1 MTGSP
6 PSRGRRTLFIV
17 IRHGETEWNV
27 ANRVQGHGDS
37 KLTAA
42 GRAQAL
48 ALARRLAD
56 EPFDLLVSSDL
67 GRALETAQP
76 LAEASGH
83 AIRRDARLRE
93 RSFGAGEGL
102 SYDEI
107 GKRFPGAFPRVGTAS
122 ASESSE
128 ADIDP
133 DYAIPGGESR
143 RRFHERVAAAFEA
156 MAAEHSG
163 ARIVVVTHG
172 GVLGALYRHVH
183 GIPVAAA
190 QRIPIANASYN
201 AVSRDGPGAW
211 IVHAWADIAH
221 LPDGAAF
228 DDT

>member
-1 MTGSP
+1 MII
-6 PSRGRRTLFIV
+6 LL
-17 IRHGETEWNV
+17 RHGETEWNV

-37 KLTAA
+37 RLTAA
-42 GRAQAL
+42 GRAQARSL
-48 ALARRLAD
+48 AQRLAG
-56 EPFDLLVSSDL
+56 EHFDLLVASDL

-93 RSFGAGEGL
+93 RNFGAGEGL
-102 SYDEI
+102 SYEEI
-107 GKRFPGAFPRVGTAS
+107 TRRYPGGFPRVGTAS
-122 ASESSE
+122 ASESSDAE
-128 ADIDP
+128 IDP

-143 RRFHERVAAAFEA
+143 RQFHERVAAAFESL
-156 MAAEHSG
+156 AAEHPE

-183 GIPVAAA
+183 GISVAAP

-201 AVSRDGPGAW
+201 AVSCHGPGAW
-211 IVHAWADIAH
+211 TVHAWADIAH
-221 LPDGAAF
+221 LPEGSAF

>member
-1 MTGSP
+1 MT
-6 PSRGRRTLFIV
+6 RFVV

-37 KLTAA
+37 RLTAA
-42 GRAQAL
+42 GRAQAQSL
-48 ALARRLAD
+48 ALRLAG
-56 EPFDLLVSSDL
+56 EHFDLLVSSDL

-93 RSFGAGEGL
+93 RSFGDGEGL
-102 SYDEI
+102 SYEEI
-107 GKRFPGAFPRVGTAS
+107 GKRYPGAFPKVGTAS

-143 RRFHERVAAAFEA
+143 RQFHERVAGAFES
-156 MAAEHSG
+156 MAAEHPE

-190 QRIPIANASYN
+190 RRIPIANASYN
-201 AVSRDGPGAW
+201 AVSCHGPGAW
-211 IVHAWADIAH
+211 TVHAWADIAH
-221 LPDGAAF
+221 LPDDSAF

>member
-1 MTGSP
+1 MTAH
-6 PSRGRRTLFIV
+6 FVV

-37 KLTAA
+37 RLTAA
-42 GRAQAL
+42 GRAQAR
-48 ALARRLAD
+48 ALAQRLAG
-56 EPFDLLVSSDL
+56 ERFDLLVSSDL
-67 GRALETAQP
+67 GRALETARP

-83 AIRRDARLRE
+83 GIRRDARLRE
-93 RSFGAGEGL
+93 RNFGEGEGL

-107 GKRFPGAFPRVGTAS
+107 GKRYPGAFPRHATTPAQAGAQF
-122 ASESSE
+122 SESSE
-128 ADIDP
+128 SEIDP

-143 RRFHERVAAAFEA
+143 RQFHERVAAAFESL
-156 MAAEHSG
+156 AAEHPE

-183 GIPVAAA
+183 GIPVAAP

-201 AVSRDGPGAW
+201 AVSCHGPGAW
-211 IVHAWADIAH
+211 TVHAWADIAH
-221 LPDGAAF
+221 LPEGAAF

>member
-1 MTGSP
+1 MTS
-6 PSRGRRTLFIV
+6 FVV

-37 KLTAA
+37 RLTAA
-42 GRAQAL
+42 GRAQARS
-48 ALARRLAD
+48 LARRLAS
-56 EPFDLLVSSDL
+56 EHFDLLVSSDL

-83 AIRRDARLRE
+83 AIRRDPRLRE

-102 SYDEI
+102 SYEEI
-107 GKRFPGAFPRVGTAS
+107 ARRYPGGFPRVGTAS
-122 ASESSE
+122 GSESSD

-143 RRFHERVAAAFEA
+143 RQFHERVAAAFES
-156 MAAEHSG
+156 MAAEHPA

-190 QRIPIANASYN
+190 HRIPIANASYN
-201 AVSRDGPGAW
+201 AVSCHAPGAW
-211 IVHAWADIAH
+211 TVHAWADIAH
-221 LPDGAAF
+221 LPEGPAF